1 VTQVLANKNTYY
13 NPKAVEKDNE
23 NNDQGTNNEVYQEN
37 ECVRGNIAIVENSNV
52 LRRDDSTIPIDK
64 LYVQLNASL
73 FINDNPSID
82 EHNTNFDNEEQLSSN
97 YDTKSEDTEL

>member
-1 VTQVLANKNTYY
+1 
-13 NPKAVEKDNE
+13 
-23 NNDQGTNNEVYQEN
+23 
-37 ECVRGNIAIVENSNV
+37 V